1 VRISKPVIQSH
12 GDQTRYEVQTDQGPL
27 WFSVQTAFSDFISS
41 NADAAL
47 AGLLIPAMLRGE
59 DIEIEGNVSA
69 RLHYNLNGRMQ
80 ALVRSVLPELKPV
93 RITASSLTTSEAEA
107 EARPRG
113 VATGFSGGI
122 DSYCV
127 VADHLLTDCSPHYR
141 LTHLLYNDVGAHGAP
156 GKFDFYFDK
165 ISKAAAPLGLPI
177 IKVASN
183 LADFYPAHPTFQ
195 QTHTFR
201 NAAVALLLQ
210 GGIGKFLYASTYQY
224 ADLKFAPS
232 NDIAFADAAAVPL
245 LSTESIETV
254 SAGSEHTRVG
264 KTLIVSQH
272 PETYQ
277 TLDVCTGEDHSKNCS
292 TCFKCMR
299 TMLTLDIAGKL
310 NRYRDAFDLEKYRAN
325 RAWYIGHVLAADD
338 PFSREIADFMR
349 RENFPIPLASRSHQI
364 RARARQAVGR

>member
-1 VRISKPVIQSH
+1 VRISKPVIQYH
-12 GDQTRYEVQTDQGPL
+12 NDQTRYEVQTDQGPL
-27 WFSVQTAFSDFISS
+27 WFSVQAEFSDFISS
-41 NADAAL
+41 NSDAAL

-59 DIEIEGNVSA
+59 NIEIEGNVSA

-80 ALVRSVLPELKPV
+80 ALVRSVLPELKRV
-93 RITASSLTTSEAEA
+93 RITASSLTTS

-127 VADHLLTDCSPHYR
+127 IADHLLTDCNPHYR

-183 LADFYPAHPTFQ
+183 LTDFYPTSPTFQ
-195 QTHTFR
+195 QTHTLR

-210 GGIGKFLYASTYQY
+210 GGIGKFLYASAYQFS
-224 ADLKFAPS
+224 DQKFAPS
-232 NDIAFADAAAVPL
+232 NDIGFTDAAGVQF
-245 LSTESIETV
+245 LSTESLDAFSV
-254 SAGSEHTRVG
+254 GSEHSRVG

-277 TLDVCTGEDHSKNCS
+277 TLDVCTSEDHSRNCS
-292 TCFKCMR
+292 ACFKCMR
-299 TMLTLDIAGKL
+299 TMLTLEIAGRL
-310 NRYRDAFDLEKYRAN
+310 QFYCDAFDLEKYQSH

-338 PFSREIADFMR
+338 PFSREIAGFMR

-364 RARARQAVGR
+364 RARARRTVGR

>member
-1 VRISKPVIQSH
+1 VRISKPVIQSQ

-27 WFSVQTAFSDFISS
+27 WFSVQTEFSDFISS

-59 DIEIEGNVSA
+59 DIEVEGNVSA
-69 RLHYNLNGRMQ
+69 RLHYNLNGRLQ
-80 ALVRSVLPELKPV
+80 ALIHSVLPELRRA
-93 RITASSLTTSEAEA
+93 RITAASLTTS

-127 VADHLLTDCSPHYR
+127 IADHLLTECNPHYR

-183 LADFYPAHPTFQ
+183 LADFYPAYPTFQ

-210 GGIGKFLYASTYQY
+210 GGIGKFLYASTYRY
-224 ADLKFAPS
+224 ADLKFTPS
-232 NDIAFADAAAVPL
+232 NDIAFVDAAAVPL
-245 LSTESIETV
+245 LSSESLEAI
-254 SAGSEHTRVG
+254 SAGSEHSRAG

-277 TLDVCTGEDHSKNCS
+277 TLDVCTGEDHSRNCS

-299 TMLTLDIAGKL
+299 TLLTLEIAGRL
-310 NRYRDAFDLEKYRAN
+310 RFYCDAFDLEKYRAN
-325 RAWYIGHVLAADD
+325 RTWYIGHVLAADD
-338 PFSREIADFMR
+338 PFSREIAEFMR
-349 RENFPIPLASRSHQI
+349 QENFPIPLASRSHQL